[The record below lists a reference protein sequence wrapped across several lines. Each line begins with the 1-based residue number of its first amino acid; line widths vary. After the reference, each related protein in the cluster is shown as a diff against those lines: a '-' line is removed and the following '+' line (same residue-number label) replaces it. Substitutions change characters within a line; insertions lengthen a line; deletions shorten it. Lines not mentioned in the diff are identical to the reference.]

1 MTIANVVNRTVT
13 ISNFQAAV
21 VAGRSSRCGYH
32 GWHVLEPDAGTASG
46 AAHSI
51 VAGVQVTEL
60 LTEKQIAAACKL
72 ADSAGVSWHNFRY
85 TFSTWANP
93 TGESIKALQ
102 SQLGYTD
109 SRLTLS
115 VGTPIPEAQKQLSD
129 KVARVL
135 LPVAPKLEES
145 VQMEGVLL
153 N

>member
-1 MTIANVVNRTVT
+1 MTIANVLNRTVT

-72 ADSAGVSWHNFRY
+72 AGFRGGQLAQL
-85 TFSTWANP
+85 SVHILDL
-93 TGESIKALQ
+93 GESY
-102 SQLGYTD
+102 GREY
-109 SRLTLS
+109 
-115 VGTPIPEAQKQLSD
+115 
-129 KVARVL
+129 
-135 LPVAPKLEES
+135 
-145 VQMEGVLL
+145 
-153 N
+153 